1 MITNINSY
9 RPHYNES
16 WSGISL
22 SVTNCDICHILFF
35 MTIEKSV
42 TEILLKSVT
51 CVTFVTPMTCGSGPL
66 LCMAV
71 TSLNFLLAIYKVFE
85 DPIWGLN
92 NNNNNLNLL

>member
-1 MITNINSY
+1 MQQQQFN
-9 RPHYNES
+9 
-16 WSGISL
+16 
-22 SVTNCDICHILFF
+22 
-35 MTIEKSV
+35 
-42 TEILLKSVT
+42 LLPKLKLEL
-51 CVTFVTPMTCGSGPL
+51 TCGSGPL